1 MPIKNIVKT
10 ILGVKH
16 AAIDKLSMEDDNPV
30 IGVQPTRS
38 FHHTMNCGKGRF
50 FEYFLLE
57 KVKFLIIFNGKR

>member
-16 AAIDKLSMEDDNPV
+16 AAIDKLSMEDDDPV

-38 FHHTMNCGKGRF
+38 FHHSMNCGKGKIF
-50 FEYFLLE
+50 DCFYWK
-57 KVKFLIIFNGKR
+57 KVTKAIP